1 MTTRL
6 MSQWRMPSRTVRR
19 SARGEARLAVVCRDM
34 CATRNSGLGAVER
47 GISKTHVRLRTT
59 LTGLRG
65 EVRAE
70 VLGAKVEEGKVMLDQ
85 ASRAV

>member
-6 MSQWRMPSRTVRR
+6 TSQWRMPSRTVRQ
-19 SARGEARLAVVCRDM
+19 SARGEAKLAAVCRDTY
-34 CATRNSGLGAVER
+34 ATRNSGLGAVER
-47 GISKTHVRLRTT
+47 GRSKTHARLRMT
-59 LTGLRG
+59 LTDLRG

-70 VLGAKVEEGKVMLDQ
+70 VLGAKVEEGKVILDQ

>member
-19 SARGEARLAVVCRDM
+19 SARGEARLAAVCRDM
-34 CATRNSGLGAVER
+34 CVTRNSGLGAVER
-47 GISKTHVRLRTT
+47 GRSKTHARLQTT
-59 LTGLRG
+59 LTDLRG
-65 EVRAE
+65 EARAE
-70 VLGAKVEEGKVMLDQ
+70 VLGAEAEERRVIVDQ